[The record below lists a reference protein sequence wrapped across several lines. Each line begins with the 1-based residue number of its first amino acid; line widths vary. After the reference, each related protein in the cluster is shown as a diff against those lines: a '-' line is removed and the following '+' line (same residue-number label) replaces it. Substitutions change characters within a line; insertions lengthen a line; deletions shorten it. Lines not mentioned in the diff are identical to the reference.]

1 MRTATIDFRPHARRK
16 TAAVSRAPATCLAA
30 TAVLAAT
37 CVYAAHSS
45 ALAEDYCV
53 TCSEPAATYRC
64 RIEGI
69 MAGGEG
75 GHQFSCIKDIAQ
87 RAGHASCTV
96 SRGAGPECA
105 GRDWT
110 VLQDTTAAN
119 SPDARAAVPQ
129 SPSVQHGTIT
139 APNAAVQAPSSPPA
153 SEQARALPQAAASA
167 ATQAPLKAATGA
179 AEHYVPPR
187 ATARQETP
195 EGQRAAP
202 MDMEANKRDI
212 SRKAD
217 ATGAIG
223 EAAGKAGNA
232 ISGAA
237 KKTWDCVSSLFSKC

>member
-1 MRTATIDFRPHARRK
+1 MRTATFDFPTDARRK
-16 TAAVSRAPATCLAA
+16 TTAASRAPATCLAA
-30 TAVLAAT
+30 TAALAAT
-37 CVYAAHSS
+37 CVCAAHSS
-45 ALAEDYCV
+45 TQAEDYCV
-53 TCSEPAATYRC
+53 TCLEPAATYRC
-64 RIEGI
+64 RIEGT
-69 MAGGEG
+69 MAGSEG

-96 SRGAGPECA
+96 SRGTGPECA
-105 GRDWT
+105 GRDWI
-110 VLQDTTAAN
+110 VPQDSTAEK

-129 SPSVQHGTIT
+129 LPSVHYGTVT
-139 APNAAVQAPSSPPA
+139 APHTAVQAPNAPPA
-153 SEQARALPQAAASA
+153 NEQARALPQAAASA

-187 ATARQETP
+187 ATARPKTP

-212 SRKAD
+212 SREVD
-217 ATGAIG
+217 ATGAVG